1 MQFKVANV
9 KVSIKIKA
17 LSLDIV
23 QKRISDKDLFSKLH
37 NNYLVVKSE
46 YTFIIFKP
54 NKSFSETHINI
65 TKIPNIDSVSLAVQE
80 IENILDSKHFAIQ
93 IDNIIASSRFNKN
106 LDLIKI
112 VKTKVFDKIKYNN
125 QKFPG
130 LFIKFNKGTAIIFH
144 SGKVVIVG
152 CKNIEDIE
160 WITKTLAANI

>member
-23 QKRISDKDLFSKLH
+23 QKKIVEKQLYSKLH
-37 NNYLVVKSE
+37 NNYLVVKSR

-54 NKSFSETHINI
+54 NKCFSETHINI
-65 TKIPNIDSVSLAVQE
+65 TKIPNIESISFAVKE
-80 IENILDSKHFAIQ
+80 IEDILCSEHFAIQ
-93 IDNIIASSRFNKN
+93 IDNIIASTKFNKN
-106 LDLIKI
+106 LDLINI
-112 VKTKVFDKIKYNN
+112 VRRKVFDRIKYNN

-130 LFIKFNKGTAIIFH
+130 LFIKFNQGTAIIFH

-152 CKNIEDIE
+152 CKNIEDIK
-160 WITKTLAANI
+160 WITQTLSVNI